1 MTKLQLKS
9 ITADDFI
16 LKEYAWTK
24 KSHYAVMEDGVLVR
38 YDGWKTG
45 FPIYVCLFEGYFE
58 VSDACGVGYGSIAS
72 AKPIS
77 TQGAREII
85 RKEAK
90 PRCTRPLERNNWLTC

>member
-1 MTKLQLKS
+1 MTKKQLKS

-24 KSHYAVMEDGVLVR
+24 VSFYAVTEDGILVR

-45 FPIYVCLFEGYFE
+45 FPIYECLYEGWWE
-58 VSDACGVGYGSIAS
+58 VSDACGVSYGALDES
-72 AKPIS
+72 KPV
-77 TQGAREII
+77 TKEEAREII

-90 PRCTRPLERNNWLTC
+90 PRCTRPPDRDNWLTC